1 MSRLE
6 ALASTRRGA
15 AALFG
20 LGLLVYGLVSLA
32 LPLVAGRDFPTYVTT
47 WVQLDQWD
55 SVLPMTMLY
64 RPPVA
69 PLVAIGPLDA
79 LGGWVAEGW
88 LAILYAASIVAWSAV
103 ARRAGPRAALLTA
116 AALLLY
122 PGYVLLFHRL
132 ASDAVFAAGFAGW
145 ALLVAR
151 AVERKTWGR
160 FALVGLGVAV
170 LALTRPGNQVLV
182 LAALLPLALPLAWR
196 RRAALAA
203 AAAVPAVVV
212 LGAWAVNNGLRY
224 DDYAVA
230 RGSGAY
236 LPFFRVFTTDHLVDP
251 QNGDASRELADAI
264 RRDVLTREPYRS
276 RGVDLDTF
284 LARGSDRLF
293 EDVLN
298 LSDRTWGWDTD
309 YATLR
314 RAAFESVR
322 ASPGAYLSGV
332 ASTLGRLLWQ
342 PFFYELPRA
351 AAAAPQPGP
360 AQSAPA
366 PAGGGD
372 DGELVPAANQ
382 GFYYTTPDGRVTER
396 WQPDG
401 AHAPVFRDP
410 TDGRRYATL
419 QRDVSAVVAQIP
431 PYDGNATVTRQVSRA
446 SKLWPRAAL
455 WLLVGLVAVA
465 IRRPRGSLVA
475 LALAA
480 AALLVL
486 LLDAAAVYAVAEFAV
501 PVVPAFVVLAAV
513 GLLGRRDAGGAG
525 EPGTVPAR

>member
-20 LGLLVYGLVSLA
+20 LGLLVYALVSLA

-47 WVQLDQWD
+47 WAQLDQWS

-88 LAILYAASIVAWSAV
+88 LAILYAASVVAWSAV
-103 ARRAGPRAALLTA
+103 ARRAGPRATLLTA

-132 ASDAVFAAGFAGW
+132 ASDAVFGAAFAGW

-151 AVERKTWGR
+151 AVERPTWGR

-170 LALTRPGNQVLV
+170 LALTRPGNQVLL

-196 RRAALAA
+196 RRAALVA
-203 AAAVPAVVV
+203 AAAVPAVIL

-230 RGSGAY
+230 RGGGAY

-251 QNGDASRELADAI
+251 RNGDASRELADAI
-264 RRDVLTREPYRS
+264 QRDILTREPYRS

-298 LSDRTWGWDTD
+298 LSDRRWGWDTD

-314 RAAFESVR
+314 RAALESVR
-322 ASPGAYLSGV
+322 ANPGAYLSGV
-332 ASTLGRLLWQ
+332 GSTLGRLLWQ
-342 PFFYELPRA
+342 PFFYELPETA
-351 AAAAPQPGP
+351 EAAP
-360 AQSAPA
+360 A
-366 PAGGGD
+366 
-372 DGELVPAANQ
+372 
-382 GFYYTTPDGRVTER
+382 
-396 WQPDG
+396 
-401 AHAPVFRDP
+401 APVA
-410 TDGRRYATL
+410 GAA
-419 QRDVSAVVAQIP
+419 SAV
-431 PYDGNATVTRQVSRA
+431 S
-446 SKLWPRAAL
+446 
-455 WLLVGLVAVA
+455 
-465 IRRPRGSLVA
+465 GSS
-475 LALAA
+475 
-480 AALLVL
+480 
-486 LLDAAAVYAVAEFAV
+486 
-501 PVVPAFVVLAAV
+501 
-513 GLLGRRDAGGAG
+513 
-525 EPGTVPAR
+525 